1 MHEHPDNRNW
11 HPIGH
16 AWLRRELGLQVPPPA
31 VESYVVSGA
40 RRTEDRGSRI
50 INLYP
55 RQYSVDRSPVSH
67 LRFALRHEPVDLGV
81 LSAALSTMDSSA
93 IEEWV
98 RAEPTGAFSRRAW
111 FFHELVTGRTLD
123 LEDVRVGNYV
133 DALNPSFH
141 VVSARRNSKRHR
153 VADNLLGG
161 PGLCPTVRRTPRLTE
176 LMELRIDEEARN
188 FISNCDP
195 AMFAK
200 AASYLYAKETQSTF
214 ALEGESP
221 SPSRAGRFVAALKAA
236 AEMDPT
242 DKRVLVA
249 LQREIVEQ
257 RYAASD
263 WRDFQSFVGETLGG
277 YREKVHFVCPRPGD
291 VPSLMD
297 GWMELAR
304 RVRDGGVDPVV
315 AAAVSS
321 FAFVFVHP
329 FDDGN
334 GRIHRFLLHQ
344 MLANRGYV
352 PPGVIFAVS
361 AAILRDRQGYD
372 DILASFSDPTMDFI
386 RWRWTEGKMIKVE
399 RDTCDLYRFFDA
411 TRFAEYVYG
420 RVADTVRTD
429 LKDEIE
435 FVSVYDRA
443 FHAVREIVDMP
454 DRRASLL
461 VRLCMQNGGKLSNS
475 KRKKFAELTD
485 SEIKAMEAAVQEAMR
500 GHLRCGPSC

>member
-1 MHEHPDNRNW
+1 MHERPDERNW

-141 VVSARRNSKRHR
+141 VVSERRNSKRHR

-195 AMFAK
+195 AIVARTTNF
-200 AASYLYAKETQSTF
+200 LFTKETRASF
-214 ALEGESP
+214 AIEGEVP
-221 SPSRAGRFVAALKAA
+221 SASRESLFVAALMAA
-236 AEMDPT
+236 SAMDPSN
-242 DKRVLVA
+242 RSELLS
-249 LQREIVEQ
+249 LQGKIVDS
-257 RYAASD
+257 RYAATD
-263 WRDFQSFVGETLGG
+263 WRECQIFVGQTMGG
-277 YREKVHFVCPRPGD
+277 YRERVHFIGPRPED
-291 VPSLMD
+291 VPGLMD
-297 GWMELAR
+297 GWTALTR
-304 RVRDGGVDPVV
+304 RVREDNVNAVV
-315 AAAVSS
+315 AAAVSA

-329 FDDGN
+329 FEDGN
-334 GRIHRFLLHQ
+334 GRIHRFLMHH
-344 MLANRGYV
+344 MLANRGYS
-352 PPGVIFAVS
+352 PPGTIFPIS
-361 AAILRDRQGYD
+361 AAILRDRRGYD
-372 DILASFSDPTMDFI
+372 EVLETFSGPVMKLLQ
-386 RWRWTEGKMIKVE
+386 WSWTKDREISVE
-399 RDTCDLYRFFDA
+399 NESRDLYRFFDA
-411 TRFAEYVYG
+411 TGFAEYLYD
-420 RVADTVRTD
+420 RIIETVRTD
-429 LKDEIE
+429 LNEEAEYITV
-435 FVSVYDRA
+435 FDRA
-443 FHAVREIVDMP
+443 FNDVREIVDMP

-461 VRLCMQNGGKLSNS
+461 VRLCMQNGGKLSKS
-475 KRKKFAELTD
+475 KRKIFAELTE
-485 SEIKAMEAAVQEAMR
+485 SEIKAMEAAIQEATR
-500 GHLRCGPSC
+500 ASGPMQ